1 MEPLVIGVI
10 AAVGI
15 LLVFWGIDS
24 SRAAGLEATLSQD
37 LAVLGSGAA
46 SEPPASF
53 RERFARLFQ
62 PAASRIDRRSA
73 KKGKPTLA
81 ERLAKADLKLRTSEF
96 LMIQVAAALL
106 LALAAVARF
115 GPGLQMVIFAGL
127 GWFAPGFY
135 VRRRERRRLR
145 AFNDQLGDTLILLAN
160 ALKAGYSFAQA
171 IDVVAKKAAP
181 PISAEFGR
189 VVREMNLGASPDDS
203 LRKMVRRVD
212 SADLDLVVTAVAINQ
227 AVGGNLAEILE
238 TISHTI
244 RERIRIKGEIR
255 TLTAQAR
262 ASGWIITGL
271 PLGLGALM
279 YVLTPGYFRPMTQSV
294 VGWVMIGIGGGLI
307 LLGNFLIRKV
317 IAIEI

>member
-1 MEPLVIGVI
+1 MLSIVIGVI

-15 LLVFWGIDS
+15 LLLFRGLDS
-24 SRAAGLEATLSQD
+24 SRAAKLEATLSPD
-37 LAVLGSGAA
+37 LAFLGGRPAP
-46 SEPPASF
+46 EPPATF
-53 RERFARLFQ
+53 RERIARFFQ
-62 PAASRIDRRSA
+62 PAASRMESRSA
-73 KKGKPTLA
+73 RKGKPTLA

-96 LMIQVAAALL
+96 LMIQVGAAVL
-106 LALAAVARF
+106 LALLAVARF
-115 GPGLQMVIFAGL
+115 GPGPQTLIFAVL

-135 VRRRERRRLR
+135 VRRRQNRRLR
-145 AFNDQLGDTLILLAN
+145 AFNDQLGDTLVLLAN

-171 IDVVAKKAAP
+171 IDVVAKKAVP
-181 PISAEFGR
+181 PISVEFGR

-203 LRKMVRRVD
+203 LRKMVNRVE
-212 SADLDLVVTAVAINQ
+212 SPDLDLVVTAVSINQ

-262 ASGWIITGL
+262 ASGWVITGR
-271 PLGLGALM
+271 PIGLGALM

-294 VGWVMIGIGGGLI
+294 VGWVMIGVGMGLI
-307 LLGNFLIRKV
+307 LFGNFLIRKV